1 VVFFAYV
8 RTKSEQPNRP
18 TRRWTITR
26 AAGGYPSW
34 PHGIARAWLFDLD
47 DTLISDA
54 PAITA
59 GYEAVAERDGPPR
72 SASLSQFPVTEAEP
86 GSRSRC
92 HPGRAK
98 STTTRISPVA
108 CSRGH
113 AFGSRRE
120 PREIDVEL
128 SHTRD

>member
-47 DTLISDA
+47 DTLIPDA

-59 GYEAVAERDGPPR
+59 GYETVAERGPAPLRQSESNPGHRGRTRVAFAVSSGPR
-72 SASLSQFPVTEAEP
+72 KKAPPL
-86 GSRSRC
+86 GSHR
-92 HPGRAK
+92 
-98 STTTRISPVA
+98 
-108 CSRGH
+108 
-113 AFGSRRE
+113 
-120 PREIDVEL
+120 
-128 SHTRD
+128 